1 MKETIQKINTL
12 LESFPYIKKYA
23 GKTFVIK
30 YGGNAMIEESL
41 KKAFAMD
48 MVLLRYVGIKP
59 IIVHGG
65 GPQIGNLLSRVGKQ
79 SVFANG
85 LRVTD
90 SETMDIAEMV
100 LVGQV
105 NKEIVNNVNMAGGRA
120 VGLSGKDAMLIVADK
135 KYHLEGDTQVDI
147 GHVGTVRTVN
157 PQIIETLEKEN
168 YIPVIA
174 PIGVNESGETFN
186 INADTAAGKIAEA
199 LHAEKLILL
208 TDIEGIK
215 IDGKLVTTLTEANIK
230 TYIKEKA
237 ISGGMIPKTECCIS
251 ALHNDVQKTSI
262 IDGRVE
268 HSVLLEIFTDKGF
281 GTEIVR

>member
-12 LESFPYIKKYA
+12 LESFPYIRKFS

-30 YGGNAMIEESL
+30 YGGNAMIDEKL
-41 KKAFAMD
+41 KKAFALD

-65 GPQIGNLLSRVGKQ
+65 GPQIGNLLTRVGKE

-85 LRVTD
+85 LRITD

-105 NKEIVNNVNMAGGRA
+105 NKEIVNNINIAGGRA
-120 VGLSGKDAMLIVADK
+120 VGLSGKDAMLILADK
-135 KYHLEGDTQVDI
+135 KYHMEGDKQVDI
-147 GHVGTVRTVN
+147 GHVGTVKKVN
-157 PQIIETLEKEN
+157 PRIIETLEKEN

-174 PIGVNESGETFN
+174 PIGVNETGETFN
-186 INADTAAGKIAEA
+186 INADTAAGKVAEA
-199 LHAEKLILL
+199 LKAEKLILL
-208 TDIEGIK
+208 TDVEGIK
-215 IDGKLVTTLTEANIK
+215 IDGKLVATMTEATVSGHIK
-230 TYIKEKA
+230 SAA
-237 ISGGMIPKTECCIS
+237 ISGGMIPKTECCLS
-251 ALHNDVQKTSI
+251 ALRNGVEKTSI

-268 HSVLLEIFTDKGF
+268 HSVLLEIFTDIGF